1 MVDLGAIMR
10 GEGARYVMT
19 HRTTFQERK
28 AIRDIADCRTAAMG
42 SVTNTCQDCKGP
54 YRLHRS
60 CRNRSCPLCQ
70 GEKRRDWLEARRQEL
85 LRGSYLQMVFGNP
98 GEFRILARYCPAEL
112 YGILFRA
119 AAQAVIDVGRLKLQ
133 AQLGCLG
140 QMQTWT
146 QLMACHVHIHFVV
159 PCGGFSDDGSR
170 WIAFEPKAFPTQALR
185 RRFRSLLCK
194 YVRVAA
200 RRGKFAGL
208 PATVSVDQLVAKVQ
222 SRELRVYVAP
232 PFGGPEKL
240 LQYLAQY
247 MYRVAITNDR
257 IESYDQHQVTF
268 RWRDY
273 RDGGAVRRFTIKPI
287 EFVERFL
294 PHLPPKGFVR
304 VRSFGFLGN
313 RNRKHNLER
322 ARQLIG
328 QAPAPAAQVKPARI
342 RLCASC
348 IAAKGE
354 KGVPHF
360 APLPDLRS
368 QLVLPLRAP
377 PKDPVAA

>member
-1 MVDLGAIMR
+1 MVDLGVIMR

-19 HRTTFQERK
+19 HRTIFQQRK

-42 SVTNTCQDCKGP
+42 SVTNTCQDCSGP

-85 LRGSYLQMVFGNP
+85 LAASYLQMVFANP
-98 GEFRILARYCPAEL
+98 KEFRVLARYCPAEL

-119 AAQAVIDVGRLKLQ
+119 AGQAVIDVGRFELH

-140 QMQTWT
+140 QFQTWT
-146 QLMACHVHIHFVV
+146 QLMASHAHTHFLV
-159 PCGGFSDDGSR
+159 PCGGFSEDGSR
-170 WIAFEPKAFPTQALR
+170 WISFEPKDFPSQALR
-185 RRFRSLLCK
+185 RRFRTLLCK
-194 YVRVAA
+194 YVRAAA
-200 RRGKFAGL
+200 RQGKFDGL
-208 PATVSVDQLVAKVQ
+208 PATVSVDRLVAKVQ
-222 SRELRVYVAP
+222 RRELSVYVAP

-240 LQYLAQY
+240 LQYLSQY

-257 IESYDQHQVTF
+257 IESYDRDQVTF

-273 RDGGAVRRFTIKPI
+273 RDGGRVRRFTIKPA
-287 EFVERFL
+287 EFVGRFL

-304 VRSFGFLGN
+304 ARSFGFLGN
-313 RNRKHNLER
+313 RNRKQSIEK

-328 QAPAPAAQVKPARI
+328 QAPTSSVQVRPRPV
-342 RLCASC
+342 RLCPSC
-348 IAAKGE
+348 HVARGHKGA
-354 KGVPHF
+354 PHF
-360 APLPDLRS
+360 APPPEVIP
-368 QLVLPLRAP
+368 QLVLPLRSP
-377 PKDPVAA
+377 PITPVAA